1 MVSFFYCVIDKQ
13 QHMCNIK
20 NMILSH
26 NIVPSLCCIHNGLKD
41 QGVKFNTMTY
51 AQYKKLGKDA
61 AMKVLEDRSL
71 NNIKTIHV
79 IVKECA
85 KNKWNY
91 RIGSNVF
98 PLMTHPEVMYK
109 LDDFYNAAEIYNEFK
124 LCADTIKQHKVRCSM
139 HPDQF
144 VVPASPKDNV
154 RKNSIREL
162 EQHGYIMDLLDL
174 PQSYEAPINIHMNCY
189 NDGNFVE
196 AADRFIQSYNL
207 MSNSVRNRLVLEA
220 EDKGKSWNT
229 KLLYDHVYKR
239 INMPITYD
247 SHHHRCGN
255 TYGNLT
261 PEQACDL
268 ARITWGNHKPL
279 FHFSNGKKSPIDRAH
294 SDCVYQLHEELFKCP
309 TDVDFEFKL
318 KEQSINKFVL
328 DFS

>member
-1 MVSFFYCVIDKQ
+1 
-13 QHMCNIK
+13 
-20 NMILSH
+20 
-26 NIVPSLCCIHNGLKD
+26 
-41 QGVKFNTMTY
+41 MTY
-51 AQYKKLGKDA
+51 AQYTKLGKKA
-61 AMKVLEDRSL
+61 AMVVLADRSL
-71 NNIKTIHV
+71 NNIKTIHA

-85 KNKWNY
+85 KQGWNY

-98 PLMTHPEVMYK
+98 PLMTHPDLKFSV
-109 LDDFYNAAEIYNEFK
+109 DDFYNAAEIYAEFRA
-124 LCADTIKQHKVRCSM
+124 CANTIKQNKVRCSM

-144 VVPASPKDNV
+144 VVPASPNPKV
-154 RKNSIREL
+154 RENAIRDL
-162 EQHGYIMDLLDL
+162 EQHAYIMDLLDL
-174 PQSYEAPINIHMNCY
+174 PKTPEAPINIHMNCY
-189 NDGNFVE
+189 NDGNFSE
-196 AADRFIQSYNL
+196 AADRFVQSYNL

-229 KLLYDHVYKR
+229 KLLYEHVYKR

-268 ARITWGNHKPL
+268 ARTTWGNYKPL

-294 SDCVYQLHEELFKCP
+294 SDCVYQIHEELFKCP

>member
-1 MVSFFYCVIDKQ
+1 
-13 QHMCNIK
+13 
-20 NMILSH
+20 MILPK
-26 NIVPSLCCIHNGLKD
+26 NVVPSLCCIHIGLQKT
-41 QGVKFNTMTY
+41 GVKFNVMTY
-51 AQYKKLGKDA
+51 AQYKKLGKQA
-61 AMKVLEDRSL
+61 AMKVLADRSY
-71 NNIKTIHV
+71 NNIKTIHS

-85 KNKWNY
+85 KQGWNY

-98 PLMTHPEVMYK
+98 PLMTHPDLKFSV
-109 LDDFYNAAEIYNEFK
+109 DDFYNASEIYAEFRD
-124 LCADTIKQHKVRCSM
+124 CADTIKQNKIRCSM

-144 VVPASPKDNV
+144 VVPASPNSKV
-154 RKNSIREL
+154 RENAIRDL
-162 EQHGYIMDLLDL
+162 EQHAYIMDLLDL
-174 PQSYEAPINIHMNCY
+174 PKTPEAPINIHMNCY
-189 NDGNFVE
+189 NNGNFSE

-207 MSNSVRNRLVLEA
+207 MSNSVRSRLVLEA

-229 KLLYDHVYKR
+229 KLLYEHVYKR

-294 SDCVYQLHEELFKCP
+294 SDCVYQIHEELFKCP

-318 KEQSINKFVL
+318 KEQSINKFVKKFSIL
-328 DFS
+328 DTVCTSPNLL

>member
-1 MVSFFYCVIDKQ
+1 
-13 QHMCNIK
+13 
-20 NMILSH
+20 
-26 NIVPSLCCIHNGLKD
+26 
-41 QGVKFNTMTY
+41 MTY
-51 AQYKKLGKDA
+51 AQYTKLGKET
-61 AMKVLEDRSL
+61 AMKVLADRSL
-71 NNIKTIHV
+71 NNIKTIHA

-85 KNKWNY
+85 KQGWNY

-98 PLMTHPEVMYK
+98 PLMTHPDLKFSV
-109 LDDFYNAAEIYNEFK
+109 DDFYNASEIYAEFRA
-124 LCADTIKQHKVRCSM
+124 CADTIKQNKVRCSM

-144 VVPASPKDNV
+144 VVPASPNPKV
-154 RKNSIREL
+154 RENAIRDL

-174 PQSYEAPINIHMNCY
+174 PHSYEAPINIHMNCY
-189 NDGNFVE
+189 NDGNFSE
-196 AADRFIQSYNL
+196 AADRFIESYNL

-229 KLLYDHVYKR
+229 KLLYEHVYKR

-268 ARITWGNHKPL
+268 ARKTWGNHKPL

>member
-1 MVSFFYCVIDKQ
+1 MVSFFYCIVDKH
-13 QHMCNIK
+13 QHMCNITI
-20 NMILSH
+20 MILSH

-51 AQYKKLGKDA
+51 AQYKKLGKDT

>member
-1 MVSFFYCVIDKQ
+1 
-13 QHMCNIK
+13 
-20 NMILSH
+20 MILPK
-26 NIVPSLCCIHNGLKD
+26 NVVPSLCCIHTGL
-41 QGVKFNTMTY
+41 QESGFKFNVMTY
-51 AQYKKLGKDA
+51 AQYTKLGKET
-61 AMKVLEDRSL
+61 AMKVLADRSL
-71 NNIKTIHV
+71 NNIKTIHA

-85 KNKWNY
+85 KQGWNY

-98 PLMTHPEVMYK
+98 PLMTHPDLKFSV
-109 LDDFYNAAEIYNEFK
+109 DDFYNASEIYAEFRA
-124 LCADTIKQHKVRCSM
+124 CADTIKQNKVRCSM

-144 VVPASPKDNV
+144 VVPASPNPKV
-154 RKNSIREL
+154 RENAIRDL

-174 PQSYEAPINIHMNCY
+174 PHSYEAPINIHMNCY
-189 NDGNFVE
+189 NDGNFSE
-196 AADRFIQSYNL
+196 AADRFIESYNL

-229 KLLYDHVYKR
+229 KLLYEHVYKR

-268 ARITWGNHKPL
+268 ARKTWGNHKPL

>member
-1 MVSFFYCVIDKQ
+1 
-13 QHMCNIK
+13 
-20 NMILSH
+20 MILPK
-26 NIVPSLCCIHNGLKD
+26 NVVPSLCCVHIGLQESGLK
-41 QGVKFNTMTY
+41 FNVMTY
-51 AQYKKLGKDA
+51 AQYTKLGKKA
-61 AMKVLEDRSL
+61 AMLILADRSL
-71 NNIKTIHV
+71 NNIKTIHA

-85 KNKWNY
+85 KNEWNY

-98 PLMTHPEVMYK
+98 PLMTHPDLKFNV
-109 LDDFYNAAEIYNEFK
+109 DDFYNASEIYAEFRA
-124 LCADTIKQHKVRCSM
+124 CANTIKQNKIRCSM

-144 VVPASPKDNV
+144 VVPASPNPKV
-154 RKNSIREL
+154 RENAIRDL
-162 EQHGYIMDLLDL
+162 EQHAYIMDLLDL
-174 PQSYEAPINIHMNCY
+174 PKTPEAPINIHMNCY
-189 NDGNFVE
+189 NDGNFSD

-229 KLLYDHVYKR
+229 KLLYEHVYKR

-261 PEQACDL
+261 PEQACEL
-268 ARITWGNHKPL
+268 ARTTWGNYKPL

-294 SDCVYQLHEELFKCP
+294 SDCVYQIHEELFKCP